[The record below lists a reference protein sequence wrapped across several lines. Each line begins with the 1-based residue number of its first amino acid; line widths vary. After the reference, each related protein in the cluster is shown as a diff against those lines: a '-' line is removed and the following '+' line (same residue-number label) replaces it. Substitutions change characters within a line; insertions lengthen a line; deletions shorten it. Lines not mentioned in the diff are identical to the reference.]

1 MEKTKNSSPLLII
14 DGYGF
19 IFRAYHVQP
28 PLTSPNG
35 LHVGAIYGFTSMLI
49 KLINDFK
56 PEHAVIVLD
65 HAGKNFRHDIYQE
78 YKTNRPP
85 VPDDLVSQLNLVKIA
100 ADALNFRHL
109 SKAGFEAD
117 DIIATLATKASS
129 TGREAI
135 IISSDKDLMQ
145 LVDGFVKM
153 YDPAKAKYINEEDII
168 AKFGVPALKV
178 REVQALMGDKSDN
191 IPGVA
196 GIGPKTAAQLINEYG
211 TLDEIINS
219 LDQIKNPRWQKL
231 LQDNLHNAKISWQLV
246 GLDKNVDIEQD
257 VENFHWISPKVDQ
270 ISNFL
275 NEYGFKSLNKR
286 VETLFNLKIE
296 SISDTFVTEENS
308 TPTLIKID
316 TAKQLEPLLLE
327 VKKLGMVAVFNRI
340 QDSKHN
346 LILTTGGNLYHVD
359 YQDQLNAHDLF
370 SFSNAKLEDR
380 EIKQQIHALF
390 SNKAIKKITYNL
402 KSLLQLVASSSVL
415 NQTLEFKDEA
425 AQPIFIGEHSQDLKN
440 SSVSFK
446 TLNAFDDLMLM
457 DYVLNAGN
465 KAHGLLDIINI
476 YSGSNPADNTYYAS
490 YFIDCYNKLITKLVE
505 NKALHLYDS
514 IDLPLCY
521 ILHDME
527 KIGIKIDTQ
536 YLKHMS
542 AELASKIQTIE
553 KKIYILAGKEFNI
566 SSPKQLGIILFDEMK
581 LPFGKIA
588 GKSKSYSTNADTLE
602 KLNIEGHEIAQLLL
616 DYRHLCKLKNTYT
629 DTLPEQVDK
638 TTSRIHTTFLQ
649 CATTTGRLSSI
660 NPNVQN
666 IPIRT
671 EEGNKIRAAFV
682 ATPGMKLIS
691 ADYSQIELRILSHV
705 ANIGQLKKAF
715 AENRDIHAQ
724 TASQIF
730 DIPLEHIE
738 PDVRRKAKAINF
750 GIIYGISAFG
760 LARQLNIT
768 KKEAATYIEKYFKEY
783 PGIQK
788 YMSET
793 IEFAKENGFVSN
805 LLGRKCFL
813 PSINAKDHT
822 LRSFSERAAIN
833 APMQSLASD
842 IVKIAMILLNK
853 TLSSRNMKTKMILQI
868 HDELIFES
876 PEAEI
881 TSAMAI
887 IKSTMQNAYLLDVG
901 IDTKVSSGNNWQ
913 EL

>member
-1 MEKTKNSSPLLII
+1 MEKTKNNSPLLII

-28 PLTSPNG
+28 PLTSPTG

-65 HAGKNFRHDIYQE
+65 HEGKNFRHNIYKE

-85 VPDDLVSQLNLVKIA
+85 VPDDLISQLNLVKIA

-117 DIIATLATKASS
+117 DIIATLAAKASS
-129 TGREAI
+129 TRREAI

-153 YDPAKAKYINEEDII
+153 YDPAKSKYITEEDII

-211 TLDEIINS
+211 TLEEIIHS

-231 LQDNLHNAKISWQLV
+231 LQDNLQNAKVSWQLV

-270 ISNFL
+270 ISSFL
-275 NEYGFKSLNKR
+275 NEYGFKSLHKR

-296 SISDTFVTEENS
+296 SISDPFMIEEGKVI
-308 TPTLIKID
+308 PTLVKID
-316 TAKQLEPLLLE
+316 NSKQLEPLFLE
-327 VKKLGMVAVFNRI
+327 IKKLGMVAVFNRI

-359 YQDQLNAHDLF
+359 YKDQLDAHDLF
-370 SFSNAKLEDR
+370 SFSNAKLEDL
-380 EIKQQIHALF
+380 EIKQQIHSLF
-390 SNKAIKKITYNL
+390 SNKAVKKITYNL
-402 KSLLQLVASSSVL
+402 KSLLPLL
-415 NQTLEFKDEA
+415 N
-425 AQPIFIGEHSQDLKN
+425 SKN
-440 SSVSFK
+440 ENIAFH
-446 TLNAFDDLMLM
+446 AFDDLMLM

-476 YSGSNPADNTYYAS
+476 YSGSNPTDNTYYAS
-490 YFIDCYNKLITKLVE
+490 YFIDCYNRLITKLVE

-527 KIGIKIDTQ
+527 NIGVKIDTQ

-542 AELASKIQTIE
+542 TELATKIQAIE
-553 KKIYILAGKEFNI
+553 KNIYIFAGKEFNI

-581 LPFGKIA
+581 LPFGKVT

-602 KLNIEGHEIAQLLL
+602 KLNIEGYEIAQLLL

-638 TTSRIHTTFLQ
+638 TTSRIHTTYLQ

-671 EEGNKIRAAFV
+671 EEGNKVRAAFV

-730 DIPLEHIE
+730 DIPIEHME
-738 PDVRRKAKAINF
+738 TDVRRKAKAINF
-750 GIIYGISAFG
+750 GIIYGISSFG
-760 LARQLNIT
+760 LARQLNIQ

-813 PSINAKDHT
+813 PNINSKDHT

-876 PEAEI
+876 PEAEV

-887 IKSTMQNAYLLDVG
+887 IKSTMQSAYLLDVG
-901 IDTKVSSGNNWQ
+901 IDTKVSTGNNWQ